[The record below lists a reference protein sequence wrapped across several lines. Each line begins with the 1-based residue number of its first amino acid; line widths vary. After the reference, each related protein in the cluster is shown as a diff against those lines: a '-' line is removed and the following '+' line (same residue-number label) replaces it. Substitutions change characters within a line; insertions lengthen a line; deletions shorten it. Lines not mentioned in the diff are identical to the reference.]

1 MDNTALDWR
10 LSPTPDSTGADS
22 LHSLNPNICN
32 RGAVMQTKPKV
43 GDAVEW
49 QTSQGET
56 TGKVVRKVSRTAHVK
71 GHVAKASP
79 AEPQY
84 EVKSDKTGKTAIHKA
99 DALKHHSPGK
109 G

>member
-32 RGAVMQTKPKV
+32 RGAVMQTKPKA

-56 TGKVVRKVSRTAHVK
+56 TGKVVRKVTRTAHVK
-71 GHVAKASP
+71 GHVAKASA

-84 EVKSDKTGKTAIHKA
+84 EVKSDRTGKTAIHKA

>member
-22 LHSLNPNICN
+22 LHSSNPNICN
-32 RGAVMQTKPKV
+32 RGAVMQTKPKA

-56 TGKVVRKVSRTAHVK
+56 NGKVVRKVSRTAHVK
-71 GHVAKASP
+71 GHVAKASA

>member
-1 MDNTALDWR
+1 
-10 LSPTPDSTGADS
+10 
-22 LHSLNPNICN
+22 
-32 RGAVMQTKPKV
+32 MQTKPKA

-56 TGKVVRKVSRTAHVK
+56 TGKVVRKVTKTAHVK
-71 GHVAKASP
+71 GHVAKASE

-84 EVKSDKTGKTAIHKA
+84 ELKSDKTGKTAIHKA
-99 DALKHHSPGK
+99 DALKRHSPGK